1 MSLDLAVLIAF
12 ANFAFVA
19 SITPGPNNLMVLAS
33 GAAFG
38 MRATLPHIA
47 GIAIGFAVMLS
58 AVVFGLGA
66 VLDQYPVL
74 WSVLKWGGVIW
85 LCTLA
90 WQLARPALFWT
101 PSVGAASETPTARP
115 MTLIEAALFQ
125 WVNPKAWAM
134 ALAVT
139 LAYSDLADAAWQ
151 RALVM
156 SLVFA
161 AIAPLC
167 NGTWLV
173 AGRALRTLLADDVWG
188 RVALLVMAALIVISA
203 LLIALDGRVS

>member
-47 GIAIGFAVMLS
+47 GIALGFAVMLS

-66 VLDQYPVL
+66 LLDQYPVL

-85 LCTLA
+85 LCYLA

-101 PSVGAASETPTARP
+101 PSAGAASETPTARP

-139 LAYSDLADAAWQ
+139 LAYSDLAAAAWQ
-151 RALVM
+151 RVLVM

-173 AGRALRTLLADDVWG
+173 AGRALRTILADDVWG

-203 LLIALDGRVS
+203 LLIALDGRW